1 MGVCSCSSSDRK
13 KKYEEHIKLRNALFE
28 INNCKY
34 SCPNCYRI
42 PEIKEI
48 DYDNQSIDIFCPEH
62 GRNKIDCKNYL
73 LEMHNLVQKSCE
85 NCGNQKYI
93 VHDIQNGKYYCK
105 KCFNKKYNKDES
117 PNNENCKDH
126 RQEDLVFCK
135 TCDRNICSKYKQHE
149 NYHKNHQIFEKNDYE
164 PKVEELNLILLF
176 KKIITIVYES
186 YFKDQNNFYHC
197 INIKN
202 FANFLKGST
211 LLNIFN
217 KYFNCNIKSN
227 DKKINL
233 KDKEIG
239 DSGFKLFCKLK
250 FEELEQLILTNN
262 NISNIEALKD
272 FHCPKL
278 KKLIFDH
285 NNIRNINILQDIKF
299 SLEDLDFSSNRIDNI
314 KVLEGLNNKSLNKL
328 KKLKIFCNNFKLD
341 QNNKNIQK
349 QIKEKLKENFKE
361 EVNENYSKTLGQIDF
376 FNASYNTTININ
388 DKTIDLSLIKNN
400 NNDNHQILEEL
411 KHPNATSIKLGK
423 SENYNI
429 DFKNINKN
437 CPNCNSLIFEDKKL
451 YLKNQCPTDIKF
463 KKNLTDLKLKSQ
475 LVDKKHSYQE
485 LFPCTFTYFTS
496 IVSKQQYLIY
506 YENIGDNADIYLVNI
521 FNGKKKKE
529 TKETLNN
536 NMYQIRYYI
545 DVQEQKDILLG
556 SAKESFIYYWELTQE
571 KLNLIN
577 KFDGGVSFCM
587 ISDKIFGNNY
597 IISSNNKETIYIW
610 KNKEKFEKNIYLND
624 SLKDNNNKIYFI
636 DYCIYL
642 NKNSVVQSNIENESL
657 QSNNENRNLQ
667 SDNESNY
674 YIIIGGENG
683 FISFNFISTKDKV
696 DIKKFKSYENHGE
709 NKYAIVYSDNS
720 STYLIGSNFKNS
732 EIKIFD
738 FDSGISYRKI
748 DSGENYLP
756 LGINLWNNQY
766 LIVCCRVKENE
777 SNDNKNEIKTIK
789 IFDLEEEKLFFEIPN
804 KSGALFSF
812 KFIDNNSEEC
822 ILVESLDGT
831 IKLFS
836 Y

>member
-1 MGVCSCSSSDRK
+1 
-13 KKYEEHIKLRNALFE
+13 
-28 INNCKY
+28 
-34 SCPNCYRI
+34 
-42 PEIKEI
+42 
-48 DYDNQSIDIFCPEH
+48 
-62 GRNKIDCKNYL
+62 
-73 LEMHNLVQKSCE
+73 
-85 NCGNQKYI
+85 
-93 VHDIQNGKYYCK
+93 
-105 KCFNKKYNKDES
+105 
-117 PNNENCKDH
+117 
-126 RQEDLVFCK
+126 
-135 TCDRNICSKYKQHE
+135 
-149 NYHKNHQIFEKNDYE
+149 
-164 PKVEELNLILLF
+164 
-176 KKIITIVYES
+176 
-186 YFKDQNNFYHC
+186 
-197 INIKN
+197 
-202 FANFLKGST
+202 
-211 LLNIFN
+211 
-217 KYFNCNIKSN
+217 
-227 DKKINL
+227 
-233 KDKEIG
+233 
-239 DSGFKLFCKLK
+239 
-250 FEELEQLILTNN
+250 
-262 NISNIEALKD
+262 
-272 FHCPKL
+272 
-278 KKLIFDH
+278 
-285 NNIRNINILQDIKF
+285 
-299 SLEDLDFSSNRIDNI
+299 
-314 KVLEGLNNKSLNKL
+314 
-328 KKLKIFCNNFKLD
+328 
-341 QNNKNIQK
+341 
-349 QIKEKLKENFKE
+349 
-361 EVNENYSKTLGQIDF
+361 
-376 FNASYNTTININ
+376 
-388 DKTIDLSLIKNN
+388 
-400 NNDNHQILEEL
+400 
-411 KHPNATSIKLGK
+411 
-423 SENYNI
+423 
-429 DFKNINKN
+429 
-437 CPNCNSLIFEDKKL
+437 
-451 YLKNQCPTDIKF
+451 
-463 KKNLTDLKLKSQ
+463 
-475 LVDKKHSYQE
+475 
-485 LFPCTFTYFTS
+485 
-496 IVSKQQYLIY
+496 
-506 YENIGDNADIYLVNI
+506 
-521 FNGKKKKE
+521 
-529 TKETLNN
+529 
-536 NMYQIRYYI
+536 
-545 DVQEQKDILLG
+545 
-556 SAKESFIYYWELTQE
+556 
-571 KLNLIN
+571 
-577 KFDGGVSFCM
+577 M